1 MGARHRRRLLD
12 MDGRSVEGAVLHTLK
27 RILGSNR
34 GSLAVVKSKD
44 VARLMGVEARA
55 PDLSVI
61 CSVLRRARRVGEWVM
76 VEEWRGRATRFVYA
90 RPPLAA
96 RLRRAVNPSVC

>member
-1 MGARHRRRLLD
+1 
-12 MDGRSVEGAVLHTLK
+12 MDGRAVEGAVLHAL
-27 RILGSNR
+27 REILRSNR

-44 VARLMGVEARA
+44 VARLMGVETKA
-55 PDLSVI
+55 PDLSII
-61 CSVLRRARRVGEWVM
+61 CSVLRSVRRVGEWVM

-96 RLRRAVNPSVC
+96 RSRRAADPSVG